1 MKFSATLS
9 ALAVLVSTAVAQGGD
24 DLQSSLT
31 LSPDQVQPG
40 LAQDG
45 QAVPVAGQ
53 VASLTSKNN
62 FINHCATLPNLPLTN
77 GQQIITGSCNPTIM
91 GQIIAKDKMPSAKII
106 SPANLEKVAEKTSV
120 TFKVKVRNMKTGNFV
135 NANLNYFAAPQQAD
149 GNGILLAHSHITV
162 NKISSFQDS
171 EPADPTIFAFFK
183 GLNDPAVNNILTAD
197 APGGFDPGFYRAC
210 TINSSSNHQ
219 PALVAVAQHASLDDC
234 TYFEVTSAG
243 QDDTAPANK
252 PALSP
257 KGSNGAQTNIK
268 TNKPKGKGGRSRR
281 PFGRGRQQ

>member
-9 ALAVLVSTAVAQGGD
+9 ALAVLVAAALVEAAGE
-24 DLQSSLT
+24 DLQDSLT

-106 SPANLEKVAEKTSV
+106 SPVNLAQIAAGTPFQ
-120 TFKVKVRNMKTGNFV
+120 FKVKVRNMKTGNFV
-135 NANLNYFAAPQQAD
+135 NANQNYFAAPQQAD

-183 GLNDPAVNNILTAD
+183 GLNDPAVNGVLTAD
-197 APGGFDPGFYRAC
+197 VTGGLDAGFYRAC

-234 TYFEVTSAG
+234 TYFEVTAG
-243 QDDTAPANK
+243 GKDDTAANK

-257 KGSNGAQTNIK
+257 KGSNGAQTNVK

-281 PFGRGRQQ
+281 PFGRGRQ